1 MMPAKR
7 FQRGSNFPAILF
19 LSLVVANAWAAPR
32 YQVLHAFTGG
42 KDGGG
47 LFGPL
52 LLDASDD
59 LYGTTI
65 AGGPKG
71 KGGTVFELTPRRNGT
86 WTQKAL
92 HNFCSQPGCEDG
104 GGPTGG
110 VIFDSG
116 GNLYGSTTGGGG
128 SYTDGTVFEMK
139 PRSAGWKFAVIH
151 RFGRNDKANG
161 PFGGVVMDGSG
172 NLYGIGGCAFELSPQ
187 VGGKWKEQ
195 ILHCFP
201 AFNGDGYGILERPI
215 LDATGN
221 LYGTTQHGGG
231 SKNCDGG
238 CGTVF
243 ELSPTSGGKWKEHI
257 LHRFGS
263 SGDGAFPGVGA
274 LVLDS
279 AGNVY
284 GTTQIGGPAG
294 YGTVF
299 KLART
304 ANGGWEET
312 ILHSFADDS
321 NGGYVA
327 AGVVFDPAG
336 NLYGTTGGGGDPNC
350 GCGVVYELSPGSD
363 GKWTYTLLHTF
374 VGSDGA
380 GPGANLILD
389 GKGNLYGTT
398 VTGGAGGYGVAFEL
412 TP

>member
-1 MMPAKR
+1 MT
-7 FQRGSNFPAILF
+7 
-19 LSLVVANAWAAPR
+19 LVHGAWAAPK
-32 YQVLHAFTGG
+32 YEVLHAFGVG
-42 KDGGG
+42 KDGAGLYGG
-47 LFGPL
+47 LA
-52 LLDASDD
+52 LDTSGN
-59 LYGTTI
+59 LYGTTS
-65 AGGPKG
+65 GGG
-71 KGGTVFELTPRRNGT
+71 AYGYGTVFELTP
-86 WTQKAL
+86 
-92 HNFCSQPGCEDG
+92 H
-104 GGPTGG
+104 
-110 VIFDSG
+110 
-116 GNLYGSTTGGGG
+116 
-128 SYTDGTVFEMK
+128 
-139 PRSAGWKFAVIH
+139 
-151 RFGRNDKANG
+151 ANG
-161 PFGGVVMDGSG
+161 RWVEVLLRSFKKNDPHGSEPQSTPTVDSSG
-172 NLYGIGGCAFELSPQ
+172 NLYGTTIFGGAHGYGTVFELSPGTGNWKETILHSFGFNKRGCCPWAGVTMDGAARLYGTASVAFELSP
-187 VGGKWKEQ
+187 GSDGWKE
-195 ILHCFP
+195 IVLHTFGDEG
-201 AFNGDGYGILERPI
+201 NDGYDPYAGLI
-215 LDATGN
+215 LDAAGN

-363 GKWTYTLLHTF
+363 GKWTYKLLHTF
-374 VGSDGA
+374 IGSDGA

-389 GKGNLYGTT
+389 DKGNLYGTT

>member
-1 MMPAKR
+1 MPGKR
-7 FQRGSNFPAILF
+7 FLSAFVLPTVLF
-19 LSLVVANAWAAPR
+19 LNLVVTDAWAASKYR
-32 YQVLHAFTGG
+32 VLHAFGKG
-42 KDGGG
+42 KDGAGLYGG
-47 LFGPL
+47 LVFDQHGN
-52 LLDASDD
+52 
-59 LYGTTI
+59 LYGGTS
-65 AGGPKG
+65 GGG
-71 KGGTVFELTPRRNGT
+71 DYGYGTVYRLSPSRNGG
-86 WTQKAL
+86 WSESVL
-92 HNFCSQPGCEDG
+92 HSFHNNDRDG
-104 GGPTGG
+104 DEVNGTLMIDA
-110 VIFDSG
+110 V

-128 SYTDGTVFEMK
+128 SYTYGTVFEMK
-139 PRSAGWKFAVIH
+139 PGSGWDLTVIH
-151 RFGRNDKANG
+151 RFGRDDKANG
-161 PFGGVVMDGSG
+161 PFGGVIMDGPG
-172 NLYGIGGCAFELSPQ
+172 NLYGIGGCAFELSPEA
-187 VGGKWKEQ
+187 GGKWKEH

-201 AFNGDGYGILERPI
+201 AFNGDGWGILERPI
-215 LDATGN
+215 LDAAGN
-221 LYGTTQHGGG
+221 VYGTTQHGGG
-231 SKNCDGG
+231 SKNCGGG

-299 KLART
+299 KLT
-304 ANGGWEET
+304 PMANGGWKET
-312 ILHSFADDS
+312 ILRSFAGDS
-321 NGGYVA
+321 DGGYVA
-327 AGVVFDPAG
+327 AGMVFDSAG

-363 GKWTYTLLHTF
+363 GKWTYSLLHTF
-374 VGSDGA
+374 IGSDGA

-389 GKGNLYGTT
+389 DKGNLYGTT